1 VSVDYASGMRRAFV
15 LPVLVPDD
23 ELRTYSRCVDAL
35 LGNPQPPGA
44 G

>member
-15 LPVLVPDD
+15 LPVRVLDD
-23 ELRTYSRCVDAL
+23 DFRTYSRCIDAL